1 MKGGKMSNDMSKN
14 VTPKALA
21 SELGIDA
28 KRLRSYLRANFTRP
42 TEVKNT
48 SWAVTP
54 DAAKAAREHFAK
66 QQTESAS
73 A

>member
-1 MKGGKMSNDMSKN
+1 MSDMSKN

-21 SELGIDA
+21 NELGIDP
-28 KRLRSYLRANFTRP
+28 KRLRSYLRANFTRSN
-42 TEVKNT
+42 EVKNT
-48 SWAVTP
+48 SWAITP

-66 QQTESAS
+66 QQTETNAS